1 MFVLSSTRASRAW
14 RYPPC
19 VPIRRAWAARDVGGA
34 RAALVILS
42 PPLTL
47 SKLQRPHEGP
57 RRLEGTCQPPFAAIC
72 RPSYPSQSDM
82 LHRVWGARAVRGAPA
97 ALAVIFHSSLP
108 TPQATIESFFCYQV
122 APAQPCFKP
131 SRDTFLFSSSLACAP
146 AASGPAHCTSRLSTA
161 CPSSQTLA
169 SAPCHTRACTSCR
182 WSRRRSVPLH

>member
-1 MFVLSSTRASRAW
+1 MVQFKDFRNLV
-14 RYPPC
+14 PC
-19 VPIRRAWAARDVGGA
+19 APGTLHEEAGAIHPQWPRGHFTYNESQFPAARQVHNGPCPPGA
-34 RAALVILS
+34 HWSV
-42 PPLTL
+42 
-47 SKLQRPHEGP
+47 
-57 RRLEGTCQPPFAAIC
+57 F
-72 RPSYPSQSDM
+72 
-82 LHRVWGARAVRGAPA
+82 RGAPA

-108 TPQATIESFFCYQV
+108 TPQATIESFCLFNQV